1 MGCKVNK
8 MMKKVIF
15 ILLAL
20 ISIQGFGQCVID
32 GTTVTG
38 ITKAK
43 VVKSCDVVVQSLSNG
58 MVKSS
63 GDSLKTAVAGTDY
76 STPSS
81 LSDSLGNYL
90 KRSGGIMTG
99 AIAAGGQPSV
109 DPVGRFLYYSTGASS
124 VDYGEGALFSLDGL
138 SSAAFYDGTA
148 GFGLTYGS
156 SSVAF
161 LKTSNVSGGN
171 KTFQFPN
178 ISGDLLTQN
187 STATL
192 TNKTW
197 NGVVIGSSYGG
208 AGTVSGILKANGS
221 GTVSAAVAGTD
232 YPDASLTSGEV
243 AYANGTKSITSEAA
257 FAYSESTN
265 TLTVGK
271 PYITDRIVYPSTS
284 SGAYSYNTSD
294 TTTNYERARTYWNSN
309 VYTIESQAGGSG
321 TSRMIRLIG
330 GSRNFT
336 VGSFSVTGVFNGA
349 LTTSSSNVSTFGAT
363 GTWSN
368 SSNVNNGYAFL
379 GTINQSGTAGY
390 RAWLISPYEQAT
402 GSGVKRLISAGT
414 NSAADGGGTHTEKF
428 YVDNAGNTVAA
439 KYSLSALNTAPS
451 SAGDTG
457 TTGEIRIDADY
468 IYICTATNTWKRVA
482 ISTWP

>member
-1 MGCKVNK
+1 
-8 MMKKVIF
+8 MKKI
-15 ILLAL
+15 ILLLSILVSHVA
-20 ISIQGFGQCVID
+20 ISQPCPP
-32 GTTVTG
+32 TP
-38 ITKAK
+38 
-43 VVKSCDVVVQSLSNG
+43 VQQLR
-58 MVKSS
+58 
-63 GDSLKTAVAGTDY
+63 GDSLVARKIKLCGATPGLYKFNSNFHFVPAVAGSDY

-81 LSDSLGNYL
+81 LSDSLDGYL

-148 GFGLTYGS
+148 GFGLTYGG

-161 LKTSNVSGGN
+161 IKTSNVSGGN

-294 TTTNYERARTYWNSN
+294 TTTNYERVRTYWNSN

-321 TSRMIRLIG
+321 TARMIRLIG

-482 ISTWP
+482 ISTW